1 MLLTFVVYK
10 KGTTKNFYRLTLGE
24 KTKTK
29 NCCNIF
35 HFVRVSGHPNCQL
48 FITHG
53 GVHSTIESIYHG
65 VPMLAIPVFGDQMG
79 NSLRAQY
86 RGFAAQVPYFELTQE
101 ALGSALYRL
110 LNDPS

>member
-1 MLLTFVVYK
+1 MCTIFIL
-10 KGTTKNFYRLTLGE
+10 FYL
-24 KTKTK
+24 
-29 NCCNIF
+29 
-35 HFVRVSGHPNCQL
+35 GHPNCKL

-65 VPMLAIPVFGDQMG
+65 VPMLAVPVFGDQQG

-86 RGFAAQVPYFELTQE
+86 RGVAIQVPYFDLTHE
-101 ALGSALYRL
+101 AFGSALYKL